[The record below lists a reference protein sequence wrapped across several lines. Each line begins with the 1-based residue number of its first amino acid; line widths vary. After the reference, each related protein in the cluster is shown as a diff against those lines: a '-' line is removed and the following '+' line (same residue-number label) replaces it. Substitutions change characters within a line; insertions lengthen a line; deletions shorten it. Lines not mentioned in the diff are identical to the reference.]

1 MSDVT
6 ITITVS
12 TEDGT
17 VTVGG
22 GEGAPS
28 TVVPTTGDAA
38 SPTLGASDTLDAA
51 PLDSESAGAPEEAGY
66 EAGDLEGPP
75 PLDLAELGVSAPA
88 TEGAAPIGDAAEPE
102 DLDESDAGADA
113 AASDAD
119 DEAQPVDVGEP

>member
-12 TEDGT
+12 SEDGT

-28 TVVPTTGDAA
+28 MTGDAN
-38 SPTLGASDTLDAA
+38 SSTLGAADAPDAA
-51 PLDSESAGAPEEAGY
+51 PLDSIGAGVPAEAGY
-66 EAGDLEGPP
+66 EAGDLEGAP
-75 PLDLAELGVSAPA
+75 PLDLAELGVSASA
-88 TEGAAPIGDAAEPE
+88 TEGAAAIGDAAGPE
-102 DLDESDAGADA
+102 DLDASGAEGDV

-119 DEAQPVDVGEP
+119 DEAPPTDVGEP